1 MKSFQ
6 NEKLHE
12 IEFFPN
18 DHLYL
23 YKQQPHTVLNPIHTR
38 LIICNFSISSFA
50 ALTTVGISFNL
61 TPMLNQ
67 QVSLAE
73 TVINVIA

>member
-6 NEKLHE
+6 SEKSLE

-23 YKQQPHTVLNPIHTR
+23 YIQQAHTMLNPIHTR
-38 LIICNFSISSFA
+38 LIISKFSISSFA
-50 ALTTVGISFNL
+50 AITIHGISYNL

-73 TVINVIA
+73 TVNNLHA

>member
-1 MKSFQ
+1 M
-6 NEKLHE
+6 
-12 IEFFPN
+12 
-18 DHLYL
+18 
-23 YKQQPHTVLNPIHTR
+23 LNPLHTR
-38 LIICNFSISSFA
+38 LIISHVSFSSFA
-50 ALTTVGISFNL
+50 ALTTDGISFNL